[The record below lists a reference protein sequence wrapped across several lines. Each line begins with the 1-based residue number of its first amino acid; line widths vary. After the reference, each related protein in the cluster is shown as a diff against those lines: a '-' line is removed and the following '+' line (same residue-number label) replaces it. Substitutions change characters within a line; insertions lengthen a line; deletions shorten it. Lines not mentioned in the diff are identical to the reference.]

1 MKKNTVTKMLA
12 VVVTIAML
20 GGLTAC
26 GSSSKE
32 PASGSAAA
40 TGEAAQAEAEEGT
53 TGAEAG
59 TDEAAGESGVVIPHF
74 EDRVALD
81 VVAFVGRGE
90 ADGLRSD
97 PVTKYIE
104 DTLNV
109 DLYLTGVT
117 EADWPSQ
124 LSAMMA
130 DGDLP
135 DIFLLSD
142 PTKQL
147 PMLLE
152 SASALNLEPYL
163 EEYAPNTM
171 NDPAGKMMIEAQR
184 MAANSPDG
192 NAYLWGMCKGSWDD
206 GTIPTCGHYI
216 RWDLY
221 KEAGYP
227 KLESYDEDLLDVM
240 EAMQRLSPKQQMAR
254 KPMAAVHGS
263 AQDRAGVNG
272 YLHSALGLRR
282 V

>member
-12 VVVTIAML
+12 VAVTIAML

-40 TGEAAQAEAEEGT
+40 TGEATQAEAEEGT
-53 TGAEAG
+53 AGDAAG
-59 TDEAAGESGVVIPHF
+59 TDEAAADSGVVIPHF

-104 DTLNV
+104 DTLNI

-171 NDPAGKMMIEAQR
+171 KDPAGKMMIEAGR
-184 MAANSPDG
+184 MPANSPDG

-206 GTIPTCGHYI
+206 GTMPTCGHYI

-227 KLESYDEDLLDVM
+227 KLDSYDEDLLDVM
-240 EAMQRLSPKQQMAR
+240 EAMQALEPETADGQKTYGCGAWFG
-254 KPMAAVHGS
+254 A
-263 AQDRAGVNG
+263 G

>member
-240 EAMQRLSPKQQMAR
+240 EAMQALEPETADGQKTY
-254 KPMAAVHGS
+254 GS